1 MKKTENTGIKQDFA
15 ESAKHLAYSAAFA
28 ACLFGIL
35 YNGYKASEAPECD
48 SENTAICENLPGF

>member
-1 MKKTENTGIKQDFA
+1 MKKTENTNIKQDFA

-35 YNGYKASEAPECD
+35 YGGYKAHEAAECD
-48 SENTAICENLPGF
+48 SENTVTCESLPGF